1 MHSSSDDDSHI
12 APLHRLA
19 SVTVPSSSTA
29 PTSFQQSSSPLSNIE
44 SVTKQHSLERSE
56 SNFII
61 EHDNFDELPT
71 QDKLETTKSG
81 KKEKK
86 RRRKNKVLAAV
97 LPPEIVNDKTLL
109 KYWYKR
115 FSLFSLF
122 DMGIKL
128 DRGNYKY
135 RHNQCYTM
143 SILLFTIYTESWFSV
158 TPEKVAAYAAER
170 CKCNLII
177 DAFCGAGGNTIQF
190 AMTCSKGLRLN

>member
-12 APLHRLA
+12 APPHRLA
-19 SVTVPSSSTA
+19 ATGLSSSTA
-29 PTSFQQSSSPLSNIE
+29 QVSFNQLSSSLFNIE
-44 SVTKQHSLERSE
+44 TVTKQQSLERSE
-56 SNFII
+56 TNCLI
-61 EHDNFDELPT
+61 EHDNFDELT
-71 QDKLETTKSG
+71 TEELSTTKSA

-128 DRGNYKY
+128 DRGNYIN
-135 RHNQCYTM
+135 R
-143 SILLFTIYTESWFSV
+143 
-158 TPEKVAAYAAER
+158 
-170 CKCNLII
+170 
-177 DAFCGAGGNTIQF
+177 
-190 AMTCSKGLRLN
+190 